1 MKKKQIRL
9 WIVFLVASTIVLMA
23 TSQPT
28 GQTAVPRPSIIT
40 GPGQDGPKSLNPKI
54 DSALYRLLHPETEA
68 ALEPARAAAGVR
80 RAEEI
85 NDGTAQVIIEVATGP
100 KSAVSAY
107 PEVQVVRN
115 MIAALGGTYETSYE
129 NFVQGRVP
137 IATVENL
144 AQSEL
149 VRFIRRPLRPVCLTI
164 SEGVATTGANEW
176 HSLAPYRRSGSY
188 PKIAVLDLG
197 FKGYSNLLGGDLPST
212 VTTRS
217 FRADGDL
224 LADQIHG
231 AACAE
236 IVYDMYPDADLY
248 LVNFSTDIEQHN
260 AVDWL
265 IAQGVQVISY
275 SIGWWNAGD
284 GKGTGPIDEDVKK
297 AAARSIIW
305 ASAAGND
312 AQSHWEG
319 TFSDSDANSY
329 QNFEPGNEIL
339 NFWVPANRLVAA
351 FLNWDDWG
359 TWNGTDYS
367 GSSQDYDFYLYIWS
381 GGNWYLVDKSLG
393 FQNGWQW
400 PTEGIGYWYSSAS
413 TYWGVAV
420 RKWSATRNCKLE
432 LFTVGN
438 SGPISYNVPEGSI
451 TIPADSPDALAAG
464 ATDWSDDSYH
474 SYSSR
479 GPTHDGRTKP
489 DFAAPSGVS
498 TSTYGPNN
506 FYGTSASA
514 PHLAGAFG
522 LVKDKTAFTM
532 AQIKQILIKRAIN
545 LGDQNKFGAGRLNLL
560 K

>member
-9 WIVFLVASTIVLMA
+9 WIVFLVASTVVLMA
-23 TSQPT
+23 TSEPT

-40 GPGQDGPKSLNPKI
+40 EPGQDGPKSLNPKI
-54 DSALYRLLHPETEA
+54 DPALYILLHPETEA
-68 ALEPARAAAGVR
+68 ALEPARVAAGVR
-80 RAEEI
+80 RVEDLD
-85 NDGTAQVIIEVATGP
+85 NGMAQVVVEVVTGP

-107 PEVQVVRN
+107 PEVQGVRN
-115 MIAALGGTYETSYE
+115 MIVALGGTYETSYE

-149 VRFIRRPLRPVCLTI
+149 VRFIRRPLRPVCQTI
-164 SEGVATTGANEW
+164 SEGVAKTGANEW
-176 HSLAPYRRSGSY
+176 HSLAPYRRSGSH

-197 FKGYSNLLGGDLPST
+197 FMGYASLLGSDLPST
-212 VTTRS
+212 VTTKS
-217 FRADGDL
+217 FRADGSL
-224 LADQIHG
+224 SADQIHG

-297 AAARSIIW
+297 AAARSIMW
-305 ASAAGND
+305 ASAAGNYALD
-312 AQSHWEG
+312 HWEG
-319 TFSDSDANSY
+319 TYSDTNANGWH
-329 QNFEPGNEIL
+329 NFEPANEFL
-339 NFWVPANRLVAA
+339 NFWVTAYTPVAA

-359 TWNGTDYS
+359 NWSGSSYS
-367 GSSQDYDFYLYIWS
+367 GSAQDYDLYLYIWS
-381 GGNWYLVDKSLG
+381 GGYWYLVDYSIG
-393 FQNGWQW
+393 SQTGREW
-400 PTEGIGYWYSSAS
+400 PTESIAYWYTTTS
-413 TYWGVAV
+413 TYWGVAI
-420 RKWSATRNCKLE
+420 RRRSTTRNCKLE

-438 SGPISYNVPEGSI
+438 SGAIEYNVPEGSL
-451 TIPADSPDALAAG
+451 TIPADSPDAIAAG
-464 ATDWSDDSYH
+464 ATDWSTDAYH
-474 SYSSR
+474 TYSSR

-532 AQIKQILIKRAIN
+532 AQIRQILTNRAVN
-545 LGDQNKFGAGRLNLL
+545 LGDPNKFGAGRLNLL